1 MSPKLLLIILGVLVV
16 LFFVSTGWGLSSDD
30 QSVGGAAEAVVNMV
44 RGLQSTEPL
53 SPDDVIGA
61 EPANCRDQLRQN
73 QFNLGQGQSCQLDV
87 GEASVPVRTLTLRLQ
102 QGNQVDLRMI
112 AGGGNGMDQTETLP
126 IDNDDDP
133 RRIELQFVQE
143 GSQLVFTC
151 TSGAGPQNRC
161 VLNVL
166 SP

>member
-87 GEASVPVRTLTLRLQ
+87 GEASVPVRALTLDLQ
-102 QGNQVDLRMI
+102 EGNQVRLRMI
-112 AGGGNGMDQTETLP
+112 AGGEIGMDQTETLP
-126 IDNDDDP
+126 TDNDDDQ
-133 RRIELQFVQE
+133 RRIELQFVRE
-143 GSQLVFTC
+143 GGRLVITC
-151 TSGAGPQNRC
+151 TNGSPLQNRC
-161 VLNVL
+161 VINVL
-166 SP
+166 SS